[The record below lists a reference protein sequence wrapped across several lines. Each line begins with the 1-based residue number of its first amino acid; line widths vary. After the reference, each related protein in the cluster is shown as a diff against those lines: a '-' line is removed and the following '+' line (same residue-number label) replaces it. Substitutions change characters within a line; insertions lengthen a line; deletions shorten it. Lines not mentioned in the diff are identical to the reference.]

1 MPVGLVD
8 DVLAIKTISGT
19 TTWPKESSE
28 TTLTPPATGVAEREP
43 VKVARFLAK
52 IRLYSPVGVLSPGAA
67 LKLRRFR
74 SFFKTAEYSGARF
87 LR

>member
-1 MPVGLVD
+1 MRLVD

-52 IRLYSPVGVLSPGAA
+52 IRLY
-67 LKLRRFR
+67 K
-74 SFFKTAEYSGARF
+74 K
-87 LR
+87 